1 MAEEIEKTAEEYF
14 AYVKSKEETLTNEYL
29 KTCLANMSA
38 LATKYQKTKQV
49 RSLKKLKFL
58 TEVLIQEEQLLNIG
72 INKYIY
78 RQDIEEYLDKVAK
91 NTVKIIE
98 LGNYVREI
106 PDEAVEVIEKT
117 DGIFD
122 KYYIIYTDYTGREE
136 RRVEEE
142 KKSRDPILFGVFE
155 HNAFVA
161 DRFYVLADW
170 VDEYCDLTLDKMVA
184 EMKEAKPCLNLV
196 QSESIPQTSEELLT
210 TLKSL
215 EPSKTDDSFYVASNI
230 ANSDIVIREG
240 QSVEQNQSSN
250 EEKKKETSTMFQ
262 KFRKFFSNGGFK

>member
-1 MAEEIEKTAEEYF
+1 MAEEIIEKTAEEYF

-29 KTCLANMSA
+29 KTCLANMTT
-38 LATKYQKTKQV
+38 LAAKYQKTKQV

-78 RQDIEEYLDKVAK
+78 RQDIEEYLDNVAK

-106 PDEAVEVIEKT
+106 PDEAVEAIEKT

-136 RRVEEE
+136 RRVEAERQ
-142 KKSRDPILFGVFE
+142 SRDPILFGVFE

-161 DRFYVLADW
+161 DRFYILADW

-184 EMKEAKPCLNLV
+184 EMKESKPDLKLV
-196 QSESIPQTSEELLT
+196 KDETIPQTSTELLN

-215 EPSKTDDSFYVASNI
+215 EPSKIDDSLFITNDII
-230 ANSDIVIREG
+230 ANGDAATAKTQLI
-240 QSVEQNQSSN
+240 EQRDGKGESS
-250 EEKKKETSTMFQ
+250 SFFQ
-262 KFRKFFSNGGFK
+262 KVRKFFQ